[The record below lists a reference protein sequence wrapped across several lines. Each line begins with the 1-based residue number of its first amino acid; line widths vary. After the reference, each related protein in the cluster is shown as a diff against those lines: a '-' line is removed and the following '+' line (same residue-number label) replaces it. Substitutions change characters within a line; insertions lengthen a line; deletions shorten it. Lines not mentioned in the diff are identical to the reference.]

1 MTNKQ
6 IGLGLGLLALAV
18 VGVIIYNKKKNKK
31 EEEKSG
37 FVSRISRDVNV
48 GKYSSG
54 NAGRKEC
61 IADGG
66 TVSFPNSGG
75 WICNLPK

>member
-1 MTNKQ
+1 M
-6 IGLGLGLLALAV
+6 
-18 VGVIIYNKKKNKK
+18 KKNKNIFWK
-31 EEEKSG
+31 VVQVKPRSKTK
-37 FVSRISRDVNV
+37 FTSAIINV

-61 IADGG
+61 VADGG